1 MIKSKYTSWLE
12 ELFQKDENPYLQNHE
27 ALIYLKK
34 IQSWYNAAIA
44 AGVGTSSVGTVAAP
58 PIALIGGLF
67 SLTVIELSLRVDRL
81 VSVIEE
87 LLKID
92 GIIITPSVTTD
103 EGNIDLLVMMPDRRC
118 FAFALKSNKDS
129 RVKWREEDQMF
140 FAVTPRKDKSAR
152 VKKWSDL
159 IKTGQDLNTRTL
171 ALKKEK
177 SYLLKGSK
185 SIITKCI
192 ILTGKTK
199 IDPNHDPAL
208 FVDFGETTA
217 LRVHA
222 GSYIY
227 VLEQAKI
234 IDFLIPSKMGKN
246 KA

>member
-1 MIKSKYTSWLE
+1 MIENKYTSWLE
-12 ELFQKDENPYLQNHE
+12 ELFQNGEKPYLQNHE

-34 IQSWYNAAIA
+34 IQSWYNSAIA
-44 AGVGTSSVGTVAAP
+44 AGGGALIAGAVAAP
-58 PIALIGGLF
+58 PIGLVGGLF
-67 SLTVIELSLRVDRL
+67 SLTIIELSLRVDRL

-92 GIIITPSVTTD
+92 GVIVTPSVKTS
-103 EGNIDLLVMMPDRRC
+103 EGTIDLFVMMPDRRC

-129 RVKWREEDQMF
+129 RVKWREDRQEF
-140 FAVTPRKDKSAR
+140 FTITPRKNKAAR

-159 IKTGQDLNTRTL
+159 IKTGQDLNIRTL
-171 ALKKEK
+171 SLKKEK

-185 SIITKCI
+185 NIITKAI
-192 ILTGKTK
+192 VLTSKTK
-199 IDPNHDPAL
+199 VDPNNDPAL
-208 FVDFGETTA
+208 FVDFGQTTA

-234 IDFLIPSKMGKN
+234 LDFLAPVEKS
-246 KA
+246 